1 MVRTLQPV
9 IMEIERETEEAAATL
24 GASRHQAIFR
34 VVLPTL
40 VPALL
45 TGFVLALARGIGE
58 YGSVVFIAGNLP
70 YRTEIAPLLIV
81 IRLTEFDYNGA
92 TAIATIMLAISF
104 VMFLAIN
111 LIQVWARRRF
121 GYV

>member
-1 MVRTLQPV
+1 
-9 IMEIERETEEAAATL
+9 MET
-24 GASRHQAIFR
+24 G
-34 VVLPTL
+34 VVSP
-40 VPALL
+40 
-45 TGFVLALARGIGE
+45 
-58 YGSVVFIAGNLP
+58 LP
-70 YRTEIAPLLIV
+70 YRTKIAPLLIV